1 MRHDTQEFKK
11 NKRILIWGKYPEKAK
26 CLECFY
32 EQKYTFDIEIHHKDG
47 NHKNNK
53 IENLIPLCRLCHMK
67 KHYPSIKR
75 LIPSGCGGLRKN
87 RRILDMVRKEVL
99 DQDDYNFLKTLS
111 CGNIFISAWFK
122 PSCFN
127 NEETE

>member
-1 MRHDTQEFKK
+1 MRHDSTEFKK
-11 NKRILIWGKYPEKAK
+11 ARRILIYGKYPEKAK
-26 CLECFY
+26 CLECGRLEY
-32 EQKYTFDIEIHHKDG
+32 QGWALEIHHKNG
-47 NHKNNK
+47 NHFDNN
-53 IENLIPLCRLCHMK
+53 IENLVVLCRLCHMK

-87 RRILDMVRKEVL
+87 RRILEMVRKEVL